1 MEEKKVFSIN
11 PDLFTFKKGNTRKK
25 EKNVPKEKI
34 KMKPIPKETTNKNES
49 MRKRSILK
57 MIREHHYEKNKD
69 NFSNY
74 EKKLK
79 PPTST
84 NDFEQAKTFFDNMVV
99 KNENSNHNYTLKN
112 TNTTETQKIAPII
125 DTSVQ
130 LTQPIQPDIK
140 IQEEPLTLSNTH
152 IPSPKYGCLKNGN
165 LPTFR
170 DYMNKTRKVENTE
183 MDSSQKANVIIQTQ
197 EKLKNLKKK
206 NKKYRKKTIKRTY
219 KIGRSKVK
227 PEISVLISNKT
238 MRNNIVQKK
247 QLMKQVPITEI
258 RAYLM
263 KHGFI
268 KIGTTTP
275 NDVLRQMYEAA
286 LLVCGEV
293 QNHNKETLM
302 FNFLNSND

>member
-25 EKNVPKEKI
+25 EKSVSKEKI
-34 KMKPIPKETTNKNES
+34 KMKSIPKENNNKNES
-49 MRKRSILK
+49 VRKRSILK

-74 EKKLK
+74 ERKLK

-84 NDFEQAKTFFDNMVV
+84 DDFEQAKTFFDNMVV
-99 KNENSNHNYTLKN
+99 KNENRNHNYTLKN
-112 TNTTETQKIAPII
+112 TNETQKTTPII

-130 LTQPIQPDIK
+130 LTQPIHPDIK
-140 IQEEPLTLSNTH
+140 IHEEPITLSDTQ
-152 IPSPKYGCLKNGN
+152 ISSPKYGCLKNGN

-170 DYMNKTRKVENTE
+170 DYMNRTRKVENIDN
-183 MDSSQKANVIIQTQ
+183 DSSQKANIIIQTQ

-206 NKKYRKKTIKRTY
+206 RKKYRKKTIKRTY

-302 FNFLNSND
+302 FNFLNNND

>member
-25 EKNVPKEKI
+25 EKSVSKEKI
-34 KMKPIPKETTNKNES
+34 KMKSIPKENNNKNES
-49 MRKRSILK
+49 VRKRSILK

-74 EKKLK
+74 ERKLK

-84 NDFEQAKTFFDNMVV
+84 DDFEQAKTFFDNMVV
-99 KNENSNHNYTLKN
+99 KNENRNHNYTLKN
-112 TNTTETQKIAPII
+112 TNETQKTTPII

-130 LTQPIQPDIK
+130 LTQPIHPDIK
-140 IQEEPLTLSNTH
+140 IHEEPITLSDTQ
-152 IPSPKYGCLKNGN
+152 ISSPKYGCLKNGN

-170 DYMNKTRKVENTE
+170 DYMNRTRKVENIDN
-183 MDSSQKANVIIQTQ
+183 DSSQKANIIIQTQ

-206 NKKYRKKTIKRTY
+206 RKIYRKKTIKRTY

-302 FNFLNSND
+302 FNFLNNND